1 MELVMFPVLALVST
15 LFLLALH
22 FIIRTLKERLFGSPN
37 LPPGRLGW
45 PLIGETPA
53 FFRAG
58 FEAKPE
64 KFIGERMEK
73 YDSRVFKTS
82 LLGKPF
88 AVISGT
94 AGHKFLF
101 SNENK
106 LVNLWW
112 PESVR
117 MLFKS
122 ALVSVVGDEAK
133 RIRKMLMTFLGLDA
147 LKNYTERIDMVTQQH
162 IRTYWE
168 GKEEVT
174 VYSTLKLYTFTLACN
189 LFASINDPE
198 RLSKLGAHFDVFV
211 KGVISL
217 PISIP
222 GTRLYKSMKAA
233 NAIREE
239 LKLIVRDRKEALERK
254 MASPTQDLL
263 SYLLVDSDT
272 NGRFLSEMEILD
284 NIMLLLYAGHDTS
297 KSSLTLIMKYLA
309 EMPDVYAK
317 VLQEQLEIANSKK
330 PGELL
335 QWEDV
340 QKMRY
345 SWNVISEVLRLSPPV
360 SSAYRHAIVDFTYEG
375 YTIPKGWQ
383 LFTSF
388 GTTHRDPA
396 LFPNPER
403 FDASRFEGNGPPS
416 YSYIPFGGGP
426 RMCIGY
432 EFARLEML
440 IFLHNIIKRFKWDIL
455 IPDEHFGYDPLLA
468 PSQGFPVRLRPHHSR
483 L

>member
-1 MELVMFPVLALVST
+1 
-15 LFLLALH
+15 
-22 FIIRTLKERLFGSPN
+22 
-37 LPPGRLGW
+37 
-45 PLIGETPA
+45 
-53 FFRAG
+53 
-58 FEAKPE
+58 
-64 KFIGERMEK
+64 MEK

-88 AVISGT
+88 AMVSGT
-94 AGHKFLF
+94 AGHKLLF

-133 RIRKMLMTFLGLDA
+133 RIRKMLMTFLSLDG

-168 GKEEVT
+168 GKKEVT
-174 VYSTLKLYTFTLACN
+174 VYSTLDFYTFTLACN
-189 LFASINDPE
+189 LFTSINDPE
-198 RLSKLGAHFDVFV
+198 KLSKLGAHFDVFL
-211 KGVISL
+211 KGIISFS
-217 PISIP
+217 ISIP

-239 LKLIVRDRKEALERK
+239 LKMIVRDRKEALERK

-263 SYLLVDSDT
+263 SYLLVNSDT
-272 NGRFLSEMEILD
+272 NGRFLSEMEIVD
-284 NIMLLLYAGHDTS
+284 IIIHLLYAGYDTS
-297 KSSLTLIMKYLA
+297 KSSLTSIMKYLA

-317 VLQEQLEIANSKK
+317 VLQEQLEIANSEKL
-330 PGELL
+330 GEFL

-345 SWNVISEVLRLSPPV
+345 SWNVICEVLRLSPPV
-360 SSAYRHAIVDFTYEG
+360 SGAYRRAIVDFTYEG

-388 GTTHRDPA
+388 GTTHRDPT

-455 IPDEHFGYDPLLA
+455 IPDEQFGYNPLLA
-468 PSQGFPVRLRPHHSR
+468 PSQGFPVRLRPHHSH